1 MPEHTPQKITKA
13 GHGFDKLG
21 FGALQTHI
29 VTAHIEMASPQSLL
43 TFTFLLKLLKKSSN
57 PEKCLLQRN
66 CPPPDMPFHYKT
78 AALLFERFD
87 ITEELGVCPTE
98 AAFAC
103 ISVAMVT
110 ARQTSWQKVHR
121 LLNPVCRRLSGNV
134 ADLIYSYF
142 LL

>member
-1 MPEHTPQKITKA
+1 MPEHTPQKTAKA
-13 GHGFDKLG
+13 CHGFDKLG
-21 FGALQTHI
+21 FGALQTRI
-29 VTAHIEMASPQSLL
+29 VTAHIKMASPQSLL

-66 CPPPDMPFHYKT
+66 CPDMPFHYKT

-98 AAFAC
+98 AAFVC

-110 ARQTSWQKVHR
+110 ARQTLWLKVHR
-121 LLNPVCRRLSGNV
+121 LLNPVCRRFSGNV
-134 ADLIYSYF
+134 AGLIYSYF